1 MSPRG
6 EQAARLWP
14 KVSRKVSRKVWPW
27 LSGASPEFRQ
37 AARML
42 VSVSLSDIV
51 SRLAHLGEPA
61 WALITAVIVTQS
73 KIGATLEAGR
83 DQIVGTLVGAVF
95 GAAAIALSLAGLP
108 KMPVFACLLV
118 PLAIMAAFRPNL
130 RLAGVTLVVVFLF
143 PASGADPFARPIDR
157 TLAILV
163 GAAVSLLVSY
173 VVFRAKARA
182 QAFEAASAMLLT
194 LDATQAAVL
203 AHRLAMPDVERLND
217 ASSEALKTLV
227 AAVAEAKRERLGA
240 LDQSEPVLVRL
251 QSDVLFV
258 ARALDETLEQEG
270 PQAEPI
276 AALLDV
282 SASVSAAFAAIRA
295 ALDQEADQRAHAPE
309 IGTTEAARLSASLQ
323 ALGDHAGPLPRF
335 TLEMLD
341 RDIHD
346 IVLALKP
353 ERQADEK
360 AAA

>member
-1 MSPRG
+1 MSARR
-6 EQAARLWP
+6 ERAAGLWP
-14 KVSRKVSRKVWPW
+14 KVSPW

-42 VSVSLSDIV
+42 ASVFLSYVV
-51 SRLAHLGEPA
+51 SRLADLGEPA

-73 KIGATLEAGR
+73 KVGATLEAGR

-203 AHRLAMPDVERLND
+203 AHRMAMPDVERLND

-240 LDQSEPVLVRL
+240 LDLAEPVLVRLGSMMRRL

-258 ARALDETLEQEG
+258 ARALDETLEEEG
-270 PQAEPI
+270 PQAVPI
-276 AALLDV
+276 PALLDV

-295 ALDQEADQRAHAPE
+295 AMDQEAGQGTHAPE
-309 IGTTEAARLSASLQ
+309 IGTTEAARLSASLD

-353 ERQADEK
+353 EKRADEK
-360 AAA
+360 VAA